1 MLTTT
6 LSFANLH
13 NHGELFA
20 NMLRARRELFI
31 VHNKWNL
38 PEAMGMEYDQY
49 DTPASRWVVVHDAEG
64 KVLAGNR
71 LTPTTTRCG
80 ICSYMI
86 RDAQRGLLDTIPAHL
101 LYEEAPVA
109 DHVWESSRLFVS
121 HDVPSSIRRRVWRM
135 VAQSKQLPDFMSS
148 LVQIKEVTKTFHR
161 GSEDVPVLSGLD
173 LTVEKGEFLAL
184 MGPSGSGKSTLLN
197 LIGGLDRPTKGS
209 VIIGDDRIDIKIS
222 FDIIKPF
229 FINFLYVFF
238 IFSIDQFHIRF
249 IL

>member
-49 DTPASRWVVVHDAEG
+49 DTPASRWVVVHDSEG

-71 LTPTTTRCG
+71 LTPTTTQCG
-80 ICSYMI
+80 IYTYMI
-86 RDAQRGLLDTIPAHL
+86 RDAQRGLLDTIPSTL

-109 DHVWESSRLFVS
+109 PYIWESSRLFVS
-121 HDVPSSIRRRVWRM
+121 HDVPASIRRRVH
-135 VAQSKQLPDFMSS
+135 AQLISQLGESVRA
-148 LVQIKEVTKTFHR
+148 LGATHC
-161 GSEDVPVLSGLD
+161 
-173 LTVEKGEFLAL
+173 LTLLAATWPRWADRVGVKMKA
-184 MGPSGSGKSTLLN
+184 MGPVMEIDGIDNQVVMMDFSNTL
-197 LIGGLDRPTKGS
+197 
-209 VIIGDDRIDIKIS
+209 
-222 FDIIKPF
+222 
-229 FINFLYVFF
+229 
-238 IFSIDQFHIRF
+238 H
-249 IL
+249 

>member
-71 LTPTTTRCG
+71 LTPTTTGCG
-80 ICSYMI
+80 IYSYMI
-86 RDAQRGLLDTIPAHL
+86 RDAQRGLLDTIPSNL
-101 LYEEAPVA
+101 LYEAAPVA
-109 DHVWESSRLFVS
+109 GHIWESSRLFVS
-121 HDVPSSIRRRVWRM
+121 HDVPASIRRRVH
-135 VAQSKQLPDFMSS
+135 AQLISQLGESVRS
-148 LVQIKEVTKTFHR
+148 LGASHC
-161 GSEDVPVLSGLD
+161 
-173 LTVEKGEFLAL
+173 LTLLAATWPRWADRVGVKMKA
-184 MGPSGSGKSTLLN
+184 MGPVMEIDGIENQVVMMDFSTTL
-197 LIGGLDRPTKGS
+197 
-209 VIIGDDRIDIKIS
+209 
-222 FDIIKPF
+222 
-229 FINFLYVFF
+229 
-238 IFSIDQFHIRF
+238 H
-249 IL
+249 

>member
-80 ICSYMI
+80 IYSYMI

-101 LYEEAPVA
+101 LYDEAPVA

-121 HDVPSSIRRRVWRM
+121 HDVPSSIRRRVH
-135 VAQSKQLPDFMSS
+135 AQLIAQLGESVRALGAS
-148 LVQIKEVTKTFHR
+148 HCVT
-161 GSEDVPVLSGLD
+161 L
-173 LTVEKGEFLAL
+173 LAATWPRWADRVGVKMKA
-184 MGPSGSGKSTLLN
+184 MGP
-197 LIGGLDRPTKGS
+197 
-209 VIIGDDRIDIKIS
+209 VMEIDGI
-222 FDIIKPF
+222 D
-229 FINFLYVFF
+229 NQVVLMD
-238 IFSIDQFHIRF
+238 FSQTVH
-249 IL
+249 

>member
-49 DTPASRWVVVHDAEG
+49 DTPASRWVVVHDGEG

-80 ICSYMI
+80 IYSYMI
-86 RDAQRGLLDTIPAHL
+86 RDAQRGLLDTIPQNL
-101 LYEEAPVA
+101 LYDEAPVV
-109 DHVWESSRLFVS
+109 DHIWESSRLFVS
-121 HDVPSSIRRRVWRM
+121 HDVPAAIRRRVH
-135 VAQSKQLPDFMSS
+135 AQLISQLGETVRS
-148 LVQIKEVTKTFHR
+148 LGASHC
-161 GSEDVPVLSGLD
+161 
-173 LTVEKGEFLAL
+173 LTLLAATWPRWADRVGVKMKA
-184 MGPSGSGKSTLLN
+184 MGP
-197 LIGGLDRPTKGS
+197 
-209 VIIGDDRIDIKIS
+209 VMEIDGIENQVVMM
-222 FDIIKPF
+222 D
-229 FINFLYVFF
+229 
-238 IFSIDQFHIRF
+238 FSQTVH
-249 IL
+249 